1 MINKSVLVSIVTP
14 AFNSSEFIIYTYES
28 IKSQSI
34 SNWEL
39 LITDDCSSDNTLNVL
54 KKLSET
60 DNRVKVFKNKINSG
74 AAVSRN
80 NSISHSKGKYI
91 AFIDSDDL
99 WLPSKLET
107 QIEFMENN
115 LVDFSFT
122 SYELVD
128 SNGFLLNK
136 IVDCHG
142 IKSVSYDDML
152 RKKATLGC
160 STVMLR
166 RTAFDDI
173 SMPLIRTGQDY
184 GLWLKLLKTGV
195 NAYLI
200 PDVLT
205 QYRILPDSISRN
217 KMKKAKRQWQIYR
230 EIEKLPLLKSIECFC
245 FYAWRAVFRK

>member
-1 MINKSVLVSIVTP
+1 MIEVSIITP
-14 AFNSSEFIIYTYES
+14 TYNS
-28 IKSQSI
+28 IKYINHVYSSI
-34 SNWEL
+34 CQQDYHHWEWL
-39 LITDDCSSDNTLNVL
+39 VTDDCSSDETFKYLL
-54 KKLSET
+54 ELSQE
-60 DNRVKVFKNKINSG
+60 DSRVKVFKNKENSG

-80 NSISHSKGKYI
+80 NSISKSNGDFI

-99 WLPSKLET
+99 WLPNKLKK
-107 QIEFMENN
+107 QIQFMNKN
-115 LVDFSFT
+115 KYDFSFT
-122 SYELVD
+122 SYELIDENSV
-128 SNGFLLNK
+128 LLNK
-136 IVDCHG
+136 TVDNHD
-142 IKSVSYDDML
+142 IQYVSYDDML

-217 KMKKAKRQWQIYR
+217 KIKKAKRQWQIYR